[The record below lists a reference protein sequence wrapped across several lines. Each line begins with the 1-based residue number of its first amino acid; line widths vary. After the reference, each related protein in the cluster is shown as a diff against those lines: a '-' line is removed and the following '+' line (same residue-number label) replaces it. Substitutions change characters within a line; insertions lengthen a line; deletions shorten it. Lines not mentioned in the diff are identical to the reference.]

1 MKNER
6 KDIKNKEKNKRN
18 KYDKKINNLALWIIK
33 TPKWTPE
40 QTVHTHIKYT
50 HVKLRM
56 HKINK

>member
-1 MKNER
+1 MKKER

-18 KYDKKINNLALWIIK
+18 KYEKKNNLALWIK

-56 HKINK
+56 YKINK